1 MALFKMNY
9 FSKALQTDV
18 LVNVIIPEVD
28 KNDPCAGIPDGSFKT
43 LYLLHG
49 LRGNHDS
56 WMRNTAIER
65 YAEKYNI
72 AVIMPGVARS
82 WYTDTQYGAKYFTFV
97 TEELP
102 QVCQGYFKGLSPKR
116 EDNFIIGLSM
126 GGYGAV
132 KAALTCP
139 DKYFGCASLSGSLDI
154 TRRGRTVRMDEWKS
168 IFDYG
173 MQAPTELDN
182 TMHDLYYL
190 ARKNRAEE
198 RPFPKMFFWCGTEDE
213 LIKVNRS
220 YHALLDELGVE
231 HYYGESE
238 GDHTWQWWDMHV
250 CPAIE
255 YLLKE

>member
-1 MALFKMNY
+1 MALFEMSY
-9 FSKALQTDV
+9 FSHALQTEV
-18 LVNVIIPEVD
+18 SLNVILPEVD
-28 KNDPCAGIPDGSFKT
+28 KNEKYAGSPGGSFKT

-49 LRGNHDS
+49 LRGNHHS
-56 WMRNTAIER
+56 WIRSTAIER
-65 YAEKYNI
+65 YAEQYGI

-102 QVCQGYFKGLSPKR
+102 QVCQGYFKGISSKR

-132 KAALTCP
+132 KAALNCP

-154 TRRGRTVRMDEWKS
+154 TRRGRTVRLDEWKS
-168 IFDYG
+168 IFDFE
-173 MQAPTELDN
+173 MKDPTELDD
-182 TMHDLYYL
+182 TMHDLYHL
-190 ARKNRAEE
+190 AKKNTAEGT
-198 RPFPKMFFWCGTEDE
+198 PFPKMFFWCGTEDE

-220 YHALLDELGVE
+220 YHSLLEELGVE

-238 GDHTWQWWDMHV
+238 GDHTWKWWDLHI